1 MSDAPAIRRA
11 ISVLELLGSSQRG
24 YTLSELGRKLD
35 LPKSSTHRILH
46 TLEEEACVHK
56 NADTGRYGL
65 GMRITGLRN
74 ASMEGTALRETA
86 SRHLMRLMQ
95 RTRLTVHM
103 VVLEQGQAV
112 IIAKLEPPGEP
123 SVGTWVGRA
132 MDVNSTAS
140 GKALIA
146 YLSPQELTK
155 EIKSASAFVRHNHK
169 TIVTMTKLKA
179 ELAKVRELGYS
190 MDDEED
196 ELDTRCVGAPIFDKF
211 GKVVAAI
218 SVVGHTE
225 RIRISQIDLLAN
237 QVKQTATAIS
247 RSLGAEAMRAE

>member
-1 MSDAPAIRRA
+1 MNDAPAIRRA
-11 ISVLELLGSSQRG
+11 VSVLELLGSSQRG
-24 YTLSELGRKLD
+24 YTLSEMCRKLE

-65 GMRITGLRN
+65 GMRIIGLRN
-74 ASMEGTALRETA
+74 AVAEGMTLRETA
-86 SRHLMRLMQ
+86 SKHLMRLMQ

-103 VVLEQGQAV
+103 VILEQGQAV

-140 GKALIA
+140 GKALVA
-146 YLSPQELTK
+146 YLTPQELGK
-155 EIKSASAFVRHNHK
+155 QLKSASAFVRHNHK

-179 ELAKVRELGYS
+179 ELARVRELGYS

-225 RIRISQIDLLAN
+225 RIRIAQIDILAN
-237 QVKQTATAIS
+237 QVKQTAAAIS
-247 RSLGAEAMRAE
+247 RSLGAEAIPTE

>member
-1 MSDAPAIRRA
+1 MNDAPAIRRA
-11 ISVLELLGSSQRG
+11 ISVLELLASSQRG
-24 YTLSELGRKLD
+24 YTLSDLSRKLE

-46 TLEEEACVHK
+46 TLEEESCVHK
-56 NADTGRYGL
+56 NAETGRYGL
-65 GMRITGLRN
+65 GMKIIGLRN
-74 ASMEGTALRETA
+74 AVAECMMLREAAT
-86 SRHLMRLMQ
+86 RHLVRLMQ

-132 MDVNSTAS
+132 MDVNSTAA

-146 YLSPQELTK
+146 YLTSQELSK
-155 EIKSASAFVRHNHK
+155 QLKSASAFVRHNHK
-169 TIVTMTKLKA
+169 TIVTMAKLKT
-179 ELAKVRELGYS
+179 ELASVRELGYS

-196 ELDTRCVGAPIFDKF
+196 ELDTRCVGAPIFDRF

-225 RIRISQIDLLAN
+225 RVRMSQIETLAN
-237 QVKQTATAIS
+237 QVKQTANAIS
-247 RSLGAEAMRAE
+247 RNLGAEPKPLA